1 MSNMDN
7 QKFNLIL
14 DKLLERTEEE
24 KLEWKA
30 TANDNTFLVV
40 LKDSSISVS
49 YDFDEFGNFEYY
61 TFNFRNENGE
71 TIASVSLKNDEDDE
85 KEFEKAQKI
94 FNLARQHSFMNN
106 KTVDRILEQLAA

>member
-7 QKFNLIL
+7 QKFKLIL

-40 LKDSSISVS
+40 LQDSSISVS
-49 YDFDEFGNFEYY
+49 YEFAELYNLEYY

-71 TIASVSLKNDEDDE
+71 TVASVSLKKDE

-106 KTVDRILEQLAA
+106 KTVDSILEQLAA